1 MRSSSNFWG
10 IKNYKIPT
18 NHFQNRNIMAYKKS
32 IKSNKKY
39 VYSSRKRN
47 VSAINKSD
55 LLLEKP
61 QKEHSFVKCVCVYI
75 YVLPNPVLG
84 GRDKEK
90 NWSLLGTQSSKE
102 GRRTL
107 TH

>member
-1 MRSSSNFWG
+1 MS
-10 IKNYKIPT
+10 IP
-18 NHFQNRNIMAYKKS
+18 QE
-32 IKSNKKY
+32 
-39 VYSSRKRN
+39 KRN

-75 YVLPNPVLG
+75 YTFCQTLCWEVETRG
-84 GRDKEK
+84 ERQA
-90 NWSLLGTQSSKE
+90 WSLLGTQSSKE